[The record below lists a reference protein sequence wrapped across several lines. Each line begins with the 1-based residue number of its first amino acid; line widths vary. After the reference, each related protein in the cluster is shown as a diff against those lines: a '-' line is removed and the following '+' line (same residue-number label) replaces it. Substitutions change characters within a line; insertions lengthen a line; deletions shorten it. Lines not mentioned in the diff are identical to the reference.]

1 MKKLFAIV
9 LLCLLSVA
17 TFASEVR
24 LTWNPSVTPGV
35 TNYVIL
41 GSTNTIPDSASTTNM
56 LIAANTGTNLSV
68 SISSLTTGMWFF
80 RALAEKAGVRSDLSN
95 EVQVEVP
102 ALPTGLHTVTIEYL
116 PTLSATNWAAVGAFR
131 LKIN

>member
-1 MKKLFAIV
+1 MNKLLAVV

-17 TFASEVR
+17 AFASEVR

-41 GSTNTIPDSASTTNM
+41 GHTNAIPDSASSTNV

-68 SISSLTTGMWFF
+68 SVASLTTGMWFF
-80 RALAEKAGVRSDLSN
+80 RALAEKDGVRSDLSN
-95 EVQVEVP
+95 QVQMEVP

-116 PTLSATNWAAVGAFR
+116 PTLNTTNWSPVGLFR